1 MKKSLFQKISTVLCL
16 SLLLTCLTIVPA
28 HAAGLS
34 VSVGQSR
41 VSVGNEFAVTVTVS
55 SDVIAWTYQITYSDN
70 LTLVS
75 GKTTPDGSDDEG
87 SPHINTLLFRANA
100 EGTGTITASCTN
112 GLTDG
117 NRDYSSSDRATISI
131 LPAQSDDGGEPPY
144 HGDGNSDYRSA
155 NNALSALTVSAGTL
169 TPAFDPAVTEYT
181 LSLPQGTEKIT
192 VAATPSDSKAA
203 VQGVG
208 EVTLQPGENKI
219 PLVVTAENG
228 DTKTY
233 TITAKVAQA
242 PTLFFNYGGAKLGVV
257 KDVEGVT
264 PPTGFAAAAPVA
276 HGGDTLPIWVDA
288 NGKHT
293 LVYLVD
299 EQGVAG
305 FYLYS
310 QTEGVLSPY
319 LPLAY
324 GGATYIYTGIPAD
337 KAVVPGLETA
347 TVEAFSQTLSG
358 WRYEDAALADF
369 VVLYLMDEG
378 GQYGY
383 YNYDTKNATLQRFS
397 GAVFTDGG
405 ETLAV
410 PMLYVYIAAGAAAL
424 LLILMIVF
432 ACVSGSRGKKL
443 RALAAEQIEPA
454 EEADPEALPE
464 AAETPAEEPEAEPAP
479 AEKSEEPEVPA
490 EEADPAPAEETAPE
504 ETPEPAPVQPEA
516 PTAEEVSEPAPAREP
531 VTPEAQ
537 EPAAPEAP
545 QEPAPEEAPP
555 AQPEEAPA
563 EDKSLEDTLRKLPLD
578 ELLQDIRDL

>member
-1 MKKSLFQKISTVLCL
+1 MKKSLFKKISTVLCL
-16 SLLLTCLTIVPA
+16 SLLLACLTVVPA

-34 VSVGQSR
+34 VFAGQSR
-41 VSVGNEFAVTVTVS
+41 VSVGNEFSVTVTVS

-100 EGTGTITASCTN
+100 EGTGIITASCTN

-117 NRDYSSSDRATISI
+117 DRDYSSSDRATISI

-144 HGDGNSDYRSA
+144 HGSGESDFRSG

-181 LSLPQGTEKIT
+181 LSLPQGTEKLT
-192 VAATPSDSKAA
+192 LTATPSDSNAT
-203 VQGVG
+203 VQGDG
-208 EVTLQPGENKI
+208 ELTLQEGENTL

-233 TITAKVAQA
+233 TVTAKVAQA
-242 PTLFFNYGGAKLGVV
+242 PTLFLDFSGAKLGVV

-264 PPTGFAAAAPVA
+264 PPTGFTAAEPVSQ
-276 HGGDTLPIWVDA
+276 GGDTLPLWVDA

-299 EQGVAG
+299 EKGVAG

-310 QTEGVLSPY
+310 RTEGVLSPY
-319 LPLAY
+319 LPLVC
-324 GGATYIYTGIPAD
+324 GGATYIYTGIPSE
-337 KAVVPGLETA
+337 KAAVPGLKAA

-358 WRYEDAALADF
+358 WRYEDATLSDF
-369 VVLYLMDEG
+369 VVLYLMDDG

-383 YNYDTKNATLQRFS
+383 YTYDTKNATLQRFS
-397 GAVFTDGG
+397 GAVFTDSG

-410 PMLYVYIAAGAAAL
+410 PMLYVYIAGGAAAL

-432 ACVSGSRGKKL
+432 ASVSGSRGRKL
-443 RALAAEQIEPA
+443 RALASEQTEPA
-454 EEADPEALPE
+454 EEAASEAQPEETQTPE
-464 AAETPAEEPEAEPAP
+464 ESPVEEAETPAEEPTPGEEAEPAAQEP
-479 AEKSEEPEVPA
+479 ETSEEEAVPA
-490 EEADPAPAEETAPE
+490 AD
-504 ETPEPAPVQPEA
+504 
-516 PTAEEVSEPAPAREP
+516 
-531 VTPEAQ
+531 
-537 EPAAPEAP
+537 PAAPEAAP
-545 QEPAPEEAPP
+545 TSEPAPTPEEAPP

-578 ELLQDIRDL
+578 DLLQDIRDL